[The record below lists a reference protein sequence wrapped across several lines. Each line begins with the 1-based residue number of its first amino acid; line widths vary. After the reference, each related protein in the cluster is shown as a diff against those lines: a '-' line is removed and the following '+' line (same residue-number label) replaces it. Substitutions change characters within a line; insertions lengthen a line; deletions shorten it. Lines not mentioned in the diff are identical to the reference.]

1 MRARLPLLGTILLAG
16 CFTHP
21 AKAPRPATVV
31 SAGSPVRPSA
41 SDSTRRTAPDTAA
54 PASRPPTPAGVSTG
68 DVARRAIEVFGDS
81 LVIEPPPKLEEES
94 EPSWDMDVRSYETQ
108 ERVAHYVS
116 MFAGRSRERI
126 AERLEQGTRYEPMIR
141 ARMRAGGLPEDMY
154 YLALVESGFNPHAYS
169 KAAAV
174 GMWQFMTSTARD
186 MGMRVDGWVDERRDP
201 VRSTAAAVRFLSGL
215 RDQFGSLYL
224 AAAAYNGG
232 PGRVSRGLARYAD
245 DLENTAGDDAFFVL
259 AEKDYLRNETRE
271 YVPQLIAAA
280 LIAKEPARYGM
291 TVRTLPPLSY
301 DSVRV
306 PPKTPLAA
314 IAKAAR
320 ATTRDIVELN
330 PHLLRG
336 MTPPRTSFQVR
347 IPTGAAAGF
356 ESAFAALPDEDRI
369 ATRAVETKKGDT
381 PERVAREHGI
391 GVAAL
396 KAFNPSMHRLKSGR
410 LAVGQIL
417 LVPTPAVAAARLS
430 VPDPAIERYPNS
442 TAKLKVH
449 TVRRGETMRG
459 IAAKYATTS
468 ERLMRINGLRK
479 PMIFPGQTLL
489 LTASTAR
496 ASRAT
501 RARVAAIKARNE
513 ELAAERAVGS
523 GGTDRV
529 ALSSSAVKAAPERKS
544 AKPTPNAKSKSS
556 KRAERTPS
564 AKKADKATRA
574 TKGNTKKRSGADPKA
589 SARTK
594 NKSANE
600 TTRAR

>member
-1 MRARLPLLGTILLAG
+1 VRARLPLIGTILLVG
-16 CFTHP
+16 CVTHP
-21 AKAPRPATVV
+21 AKAPRPSTVV
-31 SAGSPVRPSA
+31 SAGNPVRRS
-41 SDSTRRTAPDTAA
+41 APDSVRRPAPTAVA
-54 PASRPPTPAGVSTG
+54 PAPSSPLPAEISKG
-68 DVARRAIEVFGDS
+68 DVTRRAIEVFGDS
-81 LVIEPPPKLEEES
+81 LIIEPPPKLEEES
-94 EPSWDMDVRSYETQ
+94 EPSWDMDVRTYETQ
-108 ERVAHYVS
+108 ERVAHYVN
-116 MFAGRSRERI
+116 MFTGRSRERI
-126 AERLEQGTRYEPMIR
+126 ADRLEEGTRYEPMIR
-141 ARMRAGGLPEDMY
+141 AKMRAGGLPEDMY

-201 VRSTAAAVRFLSGL
+201 VRSTAAAVRFIRGL

-291 TVRTLPPLSY
+291 TVRTLAPFSY

-306 PPKTPLAA
+306 PPSTPLAA

-320 ATTRDIVELN
+320 ASTRDIMELN

-336 MTPPRTSFQVR
+336 MTPPRTTYQVR
-347 IPTGAAAGF
+347 VPTGSAAGF
-356 ESAFAALPDEDRI
+356 DSAFAALPDEDRV
-369 ATRAVETKKGDT
+369 ATRTVETKKGDT
-381 PERVAREHGI
+381 VERLARAHGV
-391 GVAAL
+391 GVGAL
-396 KAFNPSMHRLKSGR
+396 QAFNPSLRRLKSGR
-410 LAVGQIL
+410 LSAGQVL
-417 LVPTPAVAAARLS
+417 LVPTPAVAAARLA

-459 IAAKYATTS
+459 IAAKYATTP

-489 LTASTAR
+489 LTATTAR

-501 RARVAAIKARNE
+501 RARVAAIRARNE
-513 ELAAERAVGS
+513 ALVAERSATTGRS
-523 GGTDRV
+523 GKV
-529 ALSSSAVKAAPERKS
+529 ALSSKAVKATPKRKS
-544 AKPTPNAKSKSS
+544 V
-556 KRAERTPS
+556 
-564 AKKADKATRA
+564 KAS
-574 TKGNTKKRSGADPKA
+574 TKKRSGADPKA

-594 NKSANE
+594 SKSAKR
-600 TTRAR
+600 TTRAG

>member
-21 AKAPRPATVV
+21 AKSPRPSTVV
-31 SAGSPVRPSA
+31 TAGSPVSRTVP
-41 SDSTRRTAPDTAA
+41 DSTRRVAADATTPVPRSAP
-54 PASRPPTPAGVSTG
+54 PAEVSTG
-68 DVARRAIEVFGDS
+68 DVTRRAIEVFGDS
-81 LVIEPPPKLEEES
+81 LVIEPPPKLEEEN
-94 EPSWDMDVRSYETQ
+94 EPSWDMNVRTYETQ
-108 ERVAHYVS
+108 ERVAHYVR
-116 MFAGRSRERI
+116 MFTGRSRDRI
-126 AERLEQGTRYEPMIR
+126 ADRLEEGTRYEPMIR
-141 ARMRAGGLPEDMY
+141 AKMRAGGLPEDMY

-174 GMWQFMTSTARD
+174 GMWQFMTSTARG

-201 VRSTAAAVRFLSGL
+201 VRSTAGAVRFLSGL

-259 AEKDYLRNETRE
+259 ADKDYLRNETRE

-306 PPKTPLAA
+306 PASTPLAA
-314 IAKAAR
+314 VAKAAR
-320 ATTRDIVELN
+320 ASTRDITALN

-336 MTPPRTSFQVR
+336 MTPPRMTYQVR
-347 IPTGAAAGF
+347 VPTGSATTF
-356 ESAFAALPDEDRI
+356 DSAFAALPDADRI
-369 ATRAVETKKGDT
+369 ATRSVETKKGDT
-381 PERVAREHGI
+381 AERLAREHGI
-391 GVAAL
+391 GVSAL
-396 KAFNPSMHRLKSGR
+396 KGFNPSLRRLKSGR
-410 LAVGQIL
+410 LAVGQVL
-417 LVPTPAVAAARLS
+417 LVPTPAVAAARLA
-430 VPDPAIERYPNS
+430 VPDPAIEKFPNS
-442 TAKLKVH
+442 TARLKVH

-459 IAAKYATTS
+459 IATKYSTTS

-489 LTASTAR
+489 LSSNTAR

-501 RARVAAIKARNE
+501 KARVAAIKARNADI
-513 ELAAERAVGS
+513 AAERSVTQSGRPKIAASTKAVRA
-523 GGTDRV
+523 TP
-529 ALSSSAVKAAPERKS
+529 KK
-544 AKPTPNAKSKSS
+544 KPTKPEAV
-556 KRAERTPS
+556 
-564 AKKADKATRA
+564 
-574 TKGNTKKRSGADPKA
+574 TKKRSGVSPKA

-594 NKSANE
+594 TRSAKE